1 MIQEPLKFGLKTTKR
16 TIFMVGSGGEWVA
29 IVDFGVL
36 VVDCEVNQQGLL
48 AASFLFSFSEAF
60 LLPK

>member
-1 MIQEPLKFGLKTTKR
+1 MIQEPLKFGLKITKR
-16 TIFMVGSGGEWVA
+16 TIVMVGSGGEWVA
-29 IVDFGVL
+29 IVDFGLL

-48 AASFLFSFSEAF
+48 AASFLCSFSEAF